1 MILLSGMI
9 SLAKTIKI
17 SHLWRTIKTNNMKAT
32 LEFNL
37 PEDQDDFNYATNGF
51 NYYMA
56 LVEMDQWLRSEYKYN
71 GKEEMYEVREK
82 LREIISD
89 NNVKIE

>member
-1 MILLSGMI
+1 
-9 SLAKTIKI
+9 
-17 SHLWRTIKTNNMKAT
+17 MKAT

-37 PEDQDDFNYATNGF
+37 PEDQDDFNYANNGF
-51 NYYMA
+51 KYYMA
-56 LVEMDQWLRSEYKYN
+56 LVEMDEWLRSEYKYN

-82 LREIISD
+82 LREIIFE

>member
-1 MILLSGMI
+1 
-9 SLAKTIKI
+9 
-17 SHLWRTIKTNNMKAT
+17 MKAT

-37 PEDQDDFNYATNGF
+37 PEDQEEFKHVYNGF

-56 LVEMDQWLRSEYKYN
+56 LMEMDQWLRSEYKYN

-82 LREIISD
+82 LREIILD

>member
-1 MILLSGMI
+1 
-9 SLAKTIKI
+9 
-17 SHLWRTIKTNNMKAT
+17 MKAL

-37 PEDQDDFNYATNGF
+37 PEDQEDFKYATNGF

-71 GKEEMYEVREK
+71 GKEDMYEVREK
-82 LREIISD
+82 LNEIILE

>member
-1 MILLSGMI
+1 
-9 SLAKTIKI
+9 
-17 SHLWRTIKTNNMKAT
+17 MKAT
-32 LEFNL
+32 LEYNL
-37 PEDQDDFNYATNGF
+37 PEDREDFNYATNGF

-82 LREIISD
+82 LNEIILE
-89 NNVKIE
+89 NNVKLD

>member
-9 SLAKTIKI
+9 SLAKTTKNK
-17 SHLWRTIKTNNMKAT
+17 HLWRTMKAT

-37 PEDQDDFNYATNGF
+37 PEDNEEFNHATNGF

-56 LVEMDQWLRSEYKYN
+56 LVEMDEWLRSEYKYN
-71 GKEEMYEVREK
+71 GKEEMYEVRNK
-82 LREIISD
+82 LREIIFE

>member
-1 MILLSGMI
+1 
-9 SLAKTIKI
+9 
-17 SHLWRTIKTNNMKAT
+17 MKAI

-56 LVEMDQWLRSEYKYN
+56 LYEMDQWLRSEYKYN
-71 GKEEMYEVREK
+71 GNEPMYKVREK
-82 LREIISD
+82 LNQIIND
-89 NNVKIE
+89 NNVKI

>member
-1 MILLSGMI
+1 
-9 SLAKTIKI
+9 
-17 SHLWRTIKTNNMKAT
+17 MKAT

-37 PEDQDDFNYATNGF
+37 PEEQEDFNHATNGF

-71 GKEEMYEVREK
+71 GVEAMYEVREK
-82 LREIISD
+82 LREIILE

>member
-1 MILLSGMI
+1 
-9 SLAKTIKI
+9 
-17 SHLWRTIKTNNMKAT
+17 MKAT
-32 LEFNL
+32 LEYNL
-37 PEDQDDFNYATNGF
+37 PEDREDFNYATNGF

-71 GKEEMYEVREK
+71 GKEDMYQVRQK
-82 LREIISD
+82 LNEIILE

>member
-1 MILLSGMI
+1 
-9 SLAKTIKI
+9 
-17 SHLWRTIKTNNMKAT
+17 MKAT
-32 LEFNL
+32 LEYNL
-37 PEDQDDFNYATNGF
+37 PEDRDDFNYATNGF

-71 GKEEMYEVREK
+71 DKEEMYEVREK
-82 LREIISD
+82 LREIILE